1 MKTTIKKPKKLTS
14 VESIEGMWNGYVW
27 FTVQYLGEIQT
38 RLHVGL
44 KASDRIKSGELA
56 EKVISEI
63 IAEHLGYK
71 VASIIGVKSD
81 RKMKEV
87 SDPFSR

>member
-38 RLHVGL
+38 RLHDGL
-44 KASDRIKSGELA
+44 KASDSIKSGELA

>member
-1 MKTTIKKPKKLTS
+1 MTIKKPKKLAP
-14 VESIEGMWNGYVW
+14 VESIKMMWNGHV
-27 FTVQYLGEIQT
+27 FFKVQYLGEIQT

-44 KASDRIKSGELA
+44 KDSDRIKSGIPA

-71 VASIIGVKSD
+71 VDSIVGVKSD

>member
-1 MKTTIKKPKKLTS
+1 MTIKKPKKLAS
-14 VESIEGMWNGYVW
+14 VESIKMMWNGHV
-27 FTVQYLGEIQT
+27 FFKVQYIGEIQT
-38 RLHVGL
+38 RLHVVL
-44 KASDRIKSGELA
+44 KDSDRIKSGIPA

-71 VASIIGVKSD
+71 VASIVGVKSD

-87 SDPFSR
+87 SDPFSK

>member
-1 MKTTIKKPKKLTS
+1 MTIKKPKKLAP
-14 VESIEGMWNGYVW
+14 VESIEMMWNGHV
-27 FTVQYLGEIQT
+27 FFKVQGIGEIQT

-44 KASDRIKSGELA
+44 KASDRIKSGIPA

-71 VASIIGVKSD
+71 VASIVGVKSD

>member
-1 MKTTIKKPKKLTS
+1 MERLCFFK
-14 VESIEGMWNGYVW
+14 
-27 FTVQYLGEIQT
+27 VQYLGEIQT

-44 KASDRIKSGELA
+44 TASDRIKIGESA
-56 EKVISEI
+56 EVVISEI
-63 IAEHLGYK
+63 IAKHLGYK
-71 VASIIGVKSD
+71 VASIVGVKSD

>member
-1 MKTTIKKPKKLTS
+1 MKATIKKPKKLTP

-27 FTVQYLGEIQT
+27 FNVQYLGEIQA
-38 RLHVGL
+38 RIHIGL
-44 KASDRIKSGELA
+44 IASDKIKSGEAA
-56 EKVISEI
+56 EKIVSDI

-71 VASIIGVKSD
+71 VASIVGVKSD

>member
-14 VESIEGMWNGYVW
+14 VNSIEGMWNGYVW
-27 FTVQYLGEIQT
+27 FNVQYLGEIQA
-38 RLHVGL
+38 RIHIGL
-44 KASDRIKSGELA
+44 IASDKIKNGESA
-56 EKVISEI
+56 ETVVSEI

-71 VASIIGVKSD
+71 VTSIAGVKSD